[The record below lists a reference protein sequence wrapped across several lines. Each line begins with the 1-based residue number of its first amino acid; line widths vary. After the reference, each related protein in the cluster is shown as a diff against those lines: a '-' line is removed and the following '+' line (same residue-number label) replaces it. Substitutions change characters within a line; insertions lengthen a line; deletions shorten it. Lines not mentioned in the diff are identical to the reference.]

1 METKTSLNNENQAI
15 ANVLLPAGVYSN
27 VNKIKPKQ
35 EQPVIVNDG
44 GDCYELAFWDND
56 LGFINQHGK
65 LPNKFEYW
73 MELPINACR

>member
-1 METKTSLNNENQAI
+1 MENVDLKNETPTFG
-15 ANVLLPAGVYSN
+15 NVLLPAGVYLN
-27 VNKIKPKQ
+27 VNEIKPKQ
-35 EQPVIVNDG
+35 EQAVIVNDC

-73 MELPINACR
+73 TELPVNACR